1 MEVREKEKEKQG
13 RNSDKAQERSTPRQ
27 QTFFVSLWGGEKN
40 KGEKKKR
47 RRPVGTE
54 YSSVRGIHAW
64 DCPPPPPPPSPLLNP
79 TVASVLYLWS
89 MEADLGV
96 PSSGVPRGAQVER
109 QSWQLDGE
117 QG

>member
-27 QTFFVSLWGGEKN
+27 QTFFVSRWGGKKN
-40 KGEKKKR
+40 KEKKNVEGLLELNTAPYVAFTR
-47 RRPVGTE
+47 GT
-54 YSSVRGIHAW
+54 
-64 DCPPPPPPPSPLLNP
+64 PPPPPPPLNP

-96 PSSGVPRGAQVER
+96 LNSGVPTGAQVER
-109 QSWQLDGE
+109 QSRQLDGLGE